1 MPTVDPGFPQE
12 GPELREHGDHR
23 SNLPSM
29 ADWNWNLWVPC
40 TACLLQCQCTVF
52 DRCVNFT
59 HSLRKPSFDKFCHN
73 LAQDA
78 VKAELQRTNGDVT
91 KGRDLAV
98 ARLVETYQCQW
109 FFLVETHR
117 ELMIHFFNLFL
128 IFLRTWIVPRVW
140 NTLHWFLCCSGCHDQ
155 VLWECPWWC
164 WWRRRPRWSWDDG
177 NWRGRAW
184 WRWPKW
190 KKAPFCSDAYSWS

>member
-117 ELMIHFFNLFL
+117 ELMIHFFNLFFYLFENLNCSQGLKYTSL
-128 IFLRTWIVPRVW
+128 IFVLLRM
-140 NTLHWFLCCSGCHDQ
+140 
-155 VLWECPWWC
+155 PWSSPL
-164 WWRRRPRWSWDDG
+164 RMPLMMLM
-177 NWRGRAW
+177 
-184 WRWPKW
+184 
-190 KKAPFCSDAYSWS
+190 KAQT